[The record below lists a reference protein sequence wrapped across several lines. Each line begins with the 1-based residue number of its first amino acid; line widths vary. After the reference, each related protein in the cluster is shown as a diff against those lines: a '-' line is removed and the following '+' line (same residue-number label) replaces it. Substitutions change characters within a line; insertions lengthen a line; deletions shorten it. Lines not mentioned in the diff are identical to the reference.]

1 MHKAMLILPAVL
13 VAGLALAQQAAP
25 SAEELILK
33 LGSEEYAVR
42 EDATKRLVEMGE
54 KAIPALE
61 KALQSNDVEVRM
73 RAGRALRAIRDPKGG
88 RESVDVEGDSPVPES
103 PRQGMRNRNQSYS
116 IEMRDGRVKVRVK
129 EVVDGKEQT
138 REYEGESIEQLK
150 KDHPELADVLGGFR
164 LHVGPGA
171 GAGRPDFDI
180 EKFWSEWN
188 KDFDEDFWKNFQ
200 RDQERTEKWFRRL
213 QEQRQRMMEELRQ
226 RFDTT
231 AQGALLGA
239 RVTRPEEVLDA
250 QLELRGKG
258 LVVDSVDPGSLADRL
273 GMQRF
278 DILIELAG
286 REIAGAADV
295 GAVLRGRKE
304 GDPLAAKVIRR
315 GRPVELKSPS

>member
-1 MHKAMLILPAVL
+1 MQKSILIVPAIL
-13 VAGLALAQQAAP
+13 LAGLAFAQQAAP
-25 SAEELILK
+25 TAEELILK

-61 KALQSNDVEVRM
+61 KALQSSDVEVRM

-88 RESVDVEGDSPVPES
+88 REVEAEAGAERPLPQ
-103 PRQGMRNRNQSYS
+103 PGQGLRNRSYS

-129 EVVDGKEQT
+129 ELVEGKEQT
-138 REYEGESIEQLK
+138 REYEGESLDQLK
-150 KDHPELADVLGGFR
+150 RDHPELGEILGGFR

-171 GAGRPDFDI
+171 PRPDFDL
-180 EKFWSEWN
+180 ERFWQDWN
-188 KDFDEDFWKNFQ
+188 KDFDDDFWKNFQ

-213 QEQRQRMMEELRQ
+213 QEQRQRMMEELRR
-226 RFDTT
+226 RFESD

-250 QLELRGKG
+250 QLDLRGKG
-258 LVVDSVDPGSLADRL
+258 LVVEGIDPNSLADRL

-278 DILIELAG
+278 DILIELGG
-286 REIAGAADV
+286 REISTAADV
-295 GAVLRGRKE
+295 AAVLRDRKQE
-304 GDPLAAKVIRR
+304 TPLAAKVIRR
-315 GRPVELKSPS
+315 GRPAELKSSS

>member
-1 MHKAMLILPAVL
+1 MQKLKLIVPVML

-88 RESVDVEGDSPVPES
+88 QEGVDVEGDSPVPDS
-103 PRQGMRNRNQSYS
+103 ARPGVRNRSYS

-129 EVVDGKEQT
+129 ELVEGKEET

-164 LHVGPGA
+164 VHVGPGA

-258 LVVDSVDPGSLADRL
+258 LVIDSVDPGSLADRL

-278 DILIELAG
+278 DILIELGG

-295 GAVLRGRKE
+295 GAVLRGRKD
-304 GDPLAAKVIRR
+304 GDPIGAKVIRR
-315 GRPVELKSPS
+315 GRPTELKSPS